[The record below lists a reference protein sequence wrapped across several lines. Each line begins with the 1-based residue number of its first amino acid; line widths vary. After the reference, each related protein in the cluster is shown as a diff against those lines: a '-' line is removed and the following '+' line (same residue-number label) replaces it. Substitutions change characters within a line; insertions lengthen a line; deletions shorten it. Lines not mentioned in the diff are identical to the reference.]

1 MQMKFSRVLLALS
14 IPVILLLLPSHAAAG
29 IVEVTGTVT
38 LPYKGKSFSSMP
50 SGSDKNAAL
59 REAKLQTWE
68 VYTAK
73 FSDAKM
79 RQYLPVKSVF
89 INDIDSYVL
98 NVSVLDEEID
108 KKAKIMTVVVISSI
122 NETAVDATLGSMSA
136 AGNGAT
142 GDGSGFTF
150 VFVARQAISSKTKDA
165 KRIDI
170 TQVEGA
176 YTADESLTANNS
188 GANSSG
194 SYNSVTKSTSGGSTE
209 RTATT
214 RQYQVISSQDID
226 SAMSNVLATAGF
238 EIINYEDVVD
248 ECGGTEPED
257 IREEYRAQD
266 DMSRESRKEA
276 IAGTRDCDVPLFA
289 TGTIDVG
296 VQDTDPKTGNQRV
309 FVSVRGQVWNV
320 EGRLPK
326 KVAAVGPVQYS
337 GLGPDDSV
345 AMRNALNLAGREAA
359 KSIVEQLNAKGIF

>member
-1 MQMKFSRVLLALS
+1 MQIRFNRAMLVLL
-14 IPVILLLLPSHAAAG
+14 IPVLLVLLPGYAAAG

-38 LPYKGKSFSSMP
+38 LPYKGKSFSSTP
-50 SGSDKNAAL
+50 SGPDKNAAL
-59 REAKLQTWE
+59 KEAKLQSWE
-68 VYTAK
+68 IYTAR

-79 RQYLPVKSVF
+79 RQYLPIKSVF
-89 INDIDSYVL
+89 LDDIDSYVL
-98 NVSVLDEEID
+98 NVSVLDEEIE
-108 KKAKIMTVVVISSI
+108 KKSKVMTIVVVSSI
-122 NETAVDATLGSMSA
+122 NETAVDATLGRMSS
-136 AGNGAT
+136 AGSGAS
-142 GDGSGFTF
+142 GEGSGFTF
-150 VFVARQAISSKTKDA
+150 VFVARQAVSSKTKDA
-165 KRIDI
+165 KRVDI

-176 YTADESLTANNS
+176 VTASEAVTATDS
-188 GANSSG
+188 GANSSAN
-194 SYNSVTKSTSGGSTE
+194 YNAVTKSTSGGSTE
-209 RTATT
+209 RTATS

-248 ECGGTEPED
+248 ACGGTEPED
-257 IREEYRAQD
+257 IREEYRVQD
-266 DMSRESRKEA
+266 DMSRQSRKEA

-337 GLGPDDSV
+337 GLGPNDSV

-359 KSIVEQLNAKGIF
+359 KSVVEQLNAKGIF